1 MSHHSNEGSAH
12 TLEEFGYKQELKRSL
27 HPWQM
32 AIFGLVFMIPI
43 APFGI
48 YGFLAEASNN
58 MVPLVYAIG
67 MFAMIFTAFSY
78 GRMAEAFPIAG
89 SVYAYASRGINR
101 HVGFMTGWAILLDY
115 ILMPTLIYV
124 VCGAS
129 MNAIFPQI
137 SILVWAFI
145 FLAIVTFVNIRGIEA
160 SSKLSVFALAFEM
173 IVYIAFVV
181 FAIIAI
187 SKGTNGT
194 HFTVDPIFNAKN
206 FSMAMVMSGVSIAVL
221 SFLGFDAISTLAEE
235 TRGGGKI
242 VGKATVSALLILGGL
257 FIFLTW
263 LAGCLWPDFNA
274 FQRIDTAFYEIANLA
289 GGKALLTLCSVATA
303 LSWGFA
309 ALTAQVAVSRV
320 LFSMSRDGNFPKIF
334 SKVHDK
340 YKTPYIATWFI
351 SILSLAM
358 CVVFQS
364 KINELTVLVNFGA
377 LTSFVILNFTVIY
390 YYRIKNKAEG
400 MFKYVLA
407 PAVGIIINS
416 VVWLSLSGQAKLLGV
431 IWLCAGLMYYL
442 VLTKVYNKNASLDLS

>member
-1 MSHHSNEGSAH
+1 MKMSHQIETAAH

-27 HPWQM
+27 KPWQM

-58 MVPLVYAIG
+58 MVPLVYAVG

-78 GRMAEAFPIAG
+78 GSMAEAFPIAG
-89 SVYAYASRGINR
+89 SVYAYASRGVNKHI
-101 HVGFMTGWAILLDY
+101 GFMTGWAILLDY

-137 SILVWAFI
+137 PILAWAFI
-145 FLAIVTFVNIRGIEA
+145 FLAIVTLFNIKGIEA
-160 SSKLSVFALAFEM
+160 SAKLSVFALGFEM
-173 IVYIAFVV
+173 VVYVAFVI
-181 FAIIAI
+181 FAVIAI
-187 SKGTNGT
+187 SKGVNNT

-206 FSMAMVMSGVSIAVL
+206 FSLAMVMNGVSIAVL

-235 TRGGGKI
+235 TRGGGKA
-242 VGKATVSALLILGGL
+242 VGGATIAALLILGGL

-263 LAGCLWPDFNA
+263 IAGCLWPDFRA
-274 FQRIDTAFYEIANLA
+274 FESIDTAFYEISNLA
-289 GGKALLTLCSVATA
+289 GGKALLTLCSTATA

-320 LFSMSRDGNFPKIF
+320 LFSMSRDGNFPKAF
-334 SKVHDK
+334 SRVHPK
-340 YKTPYIATWFI
+340 YQTPYIATWFI
-351 SILSLAM
+351 AAVSLAM
-358 CVVFQS
+358 CVLFQS

-377 LTSFVILNFTVIY
+377 LTSFFILNLTVIY
-390 YYRIKNKAEG
+390 YYKVRLKAEG
-400 MFKYVLA
+400 LFKYVLM
-407 PAVGIIINS
+407 PLIGAVIIGF
-416 VVWLSLSGQAKLLGV
+416 VWISLSSQAKLLGL
-431 IWLCAGLMYYL
+431 IWLACGLIYYFIL
-442 VLTKVYNKNASLDLS
+442 VKVLKKSAEMEI